1 MIFENTWAC
10 DPLETLTGQQ
20 PPSIIPE
27 AFFARQKK
35 RLTKTGKRAWKAYG
49 T

>member
-20 PPSIIPE
+20 PPSFPE